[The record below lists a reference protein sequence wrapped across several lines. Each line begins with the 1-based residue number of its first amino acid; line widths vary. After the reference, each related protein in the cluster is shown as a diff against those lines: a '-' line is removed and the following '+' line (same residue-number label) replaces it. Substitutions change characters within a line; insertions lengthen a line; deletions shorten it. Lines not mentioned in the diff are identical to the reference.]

1 MRRWIVLL
9 AALGAGWI
17 FRDLIGVAVLSALG
31 RNPMCAAGPAL
42 KEHWRVATSWKD
54 AGVREIRRDGDLTL
68 WRTPLGEMWAPKNTF
83 LDINVRE
90 QVLDYYGPL
99 RKGDVV
105 LDCGA
110 NIGLFT
116 RKALDAG
123 ARRVISIEPSPEI
136 LECLRRNHARDIAA
150 GRVVVVPEGVWDSVG
165 KVTFQIDDENRG
177 ADRFTTGK
185 PEFRR
190 AFELPV
196 TTVDALVEK
205 LGLDRVDFI
214 KMDIEGAEVR
224 ALRGARATLARFRPR
239 MAIAAYHKSDD
250 GVNIP
255 RAARAGNPAY
265 TAECGLCQVE
275 WNASVRPVMLFFR

>member
-1 MRRWIVLL
+1 MRRWILLL
-9 AALGAGWI
+9 AVLGVGWV
-17 FRDLIGVAVLSALG
+17 FRDVIGVAALSAIG
-31 RNPMCAAGPAL
+31 RNPTCAAGPVL
-42 KEHWRVATSWKD
+42 KEHWRVAMSWKD
-54 AGVREIRRDGDLTL
+54 AGVREVRREKDLTL
-68 WRTPLGEMWAPKNTF
+68 WRTPLGEVWAPKNTF
-83 LDINVRE
+83 VNINVRE

-123 ARRVISIEPSPEI
+123 ASRVIAIEPSPEI

-150 GRVVVVPEGVWDSVG
+150 GRVTVVAEGVWDSEG
-165 KVTFQIDDENRG
+165 KVTFQIDEENRG

-185 PEFRR
+185 PELDRSL
-190 AFELPV
+190 ELPV
-196 TTVDALVEK
+196 TTIDALVAR

-214 KMDIEGAEVR
+214 KMDIEGSEVR

-239 MAIAAYHKSDD
+239 MAIAAYHRLDD
-250 GVNIP
+250 GVMIP
-255 RAARAGNPAY
+255 RAARAGNPSY
-265 TAECGLCQVE
+265 VSECGLCEVD
-275 WNASVRPVMLFFR
+275 WDAVVRPVMLFFR